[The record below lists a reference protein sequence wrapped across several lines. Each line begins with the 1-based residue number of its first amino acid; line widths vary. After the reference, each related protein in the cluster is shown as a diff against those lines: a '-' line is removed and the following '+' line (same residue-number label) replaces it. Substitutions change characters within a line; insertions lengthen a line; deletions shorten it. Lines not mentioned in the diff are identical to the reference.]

1 MVASCAQMFAQLP
14 VRTRDLQLISNNNV
28 NYTSVQAVNGQ
39 LSNWSLL
46 LPSGA
51 GSTGSLLTSSVAG
64 TVATLSWLPPSSDGF
79 VLQLA
84 GGMPTWANMGGTFWA
99 LTGNA
104 TASSWD
110 GIAGSFL
117 GTTTAQDLVLNTNG
131 IFRARL
137 VGGAVNTGNLVL
149 GYRTDAIAPF
159 NATVAQAPDRLT
171 ILGGDLSL
179 NSENN
184 SAIVRGI
191 YFRGTSGGGG
201 GRFRIGS
208 DGTDIFWQGG
218 GGQMLQMGS
227 YWGMRFYGNQGGA
240 GYPAFVGGAAT
251 DATLN
256 LIVTRTTSPGLVI
269 TGSAGMTADQQQFNN
284 SAGTVLSMVDNEGDF
299 GIGVTSAGTSKLRIN
314 SSTTSG
320 NALQIDPW
328 GAAAGNTGEE
338 RFLELSAN
346 GTDYVAFKAA
356 DVLANAETY
365 TLPSTIGTANQFL
378 RIAALPVPGV
388 TSATLEWAT
397 VTAVATPVVEQF
409 AIPADN
415 TAIVQAANTTYI
427 RFVPDGLAAN
437 RTTTIANGTT
447 DGQVLTIK
455 VQAAGANGVQFLDAG
470 NMRLSGA
477 FNMNNNDSMTLIW
490 DANEGAWIET
500 ARRNN

>member
-1 MVASCAQMFAQLP
+1 MLICFAEGVAQLP

-39 LSNWSLL
+39 VANWSLI
-46 LPSGA
+46 LPSGE

-64 TVATLSWLPPSSDGF
+64 TVASLSWLPPLSDGD
-79 VLQLA
+79 VLQLS
-84 GGMPTWANMGGTFWA
+84 GGMPTWSDLSGTFWA

-104 TASSWD
+104 TASSWN
-110 GIAGSFL
+110 GLTGSFL
-117 GTTTAQDLVLNTNG
+117 GTTTAQDIVLSTNSLFG
-131 IFRARL
+131 ARL

-149 GYRTDAIAPF
+149 GYRSDAIAPF
-159 NATVAQAPDRLT
+159 NSTAAQATDRLT
-171 ILGGDLSL
+171 VLGGDISL
-179 NSENN
+179 HSESN
-184 SAIVRGI
+184 SAVVRALL
-191 YFRGTSGGGG
+191 FRGTSGGGS

-208 DGTDIFWQGG
+208 DGGDIYWQGG

-227 YWGMRFYGNQGGA
+227 YWGIRIEGSRGVAAF
-240 GYPAFVGGAAT
+240 PAFVAGVAG
-251 DATLN
+251 DPTLN
-256 LIVTRTTSPGLVI
+256 ILTTQNSSPTLAMTRAPAQTANMTEWRNN
-269 TGSAGMTADQQQFNN
+269 GSG
-284 SAGTVLSMVDNEGDF
+284 VLSMVDQDANF
-299 GIGVTSAGTSKLRIN
+299 GIGVTSTTSKLRIN
-314 SSTTSG
+314 AATTTG
-320 NALQIDPW
+320 NAIQIDPW

-338 RFLELSAN
+338 RFLELGAN
-346 GTDYVAFKAA
+346 GTDYVAFKAP
-356 DVLANAETY
+356 DLLANAETY
-365 TLPSTIGTANQFL
+365 TLPSTIGSANQFL
-378 RIAALPVPGV
+378 RIAAVPAPSA
-388 TSATLEWAT
+388 TAATLEWAT

-427 RFVPDGLAAN
+427 RFLPDGLAAN

-447 DGQVLTIK
+447 DGQVLTIRC
-455 VQAAGANGVQFLDAG
+455 QAAGANGVQFLDAG